1 MSSED
6 HRAKNAAFANPKRS
20 RSRSEEEDSAAAEVE
35 QSVPSIVDLTDA
47 DFMNALRPVV
57 YDFDEMRFVN
67 NANSERRFA
76 LHVRCKDIVVDL
88 VTLKEPDGILI
99 ARIPSKFIVPILQIE
114 EKLVDII
121 NNTPRFSAD
130 DESDDALVVT
140 SKSFL
145 RVNSSG
151 DASIRMEIDGE
162 SENRSLFFDKNSEG
176 EEEPLEI
183 TPDKLRRGFV
193 LDAVIQIIVDVD
205 DDRREAIF
213 TAVVE
218 ESSVTQPAPT
228 ASKPKRKPTILKS
241 SSHKDRR

>member
-6 HRAKNAAFANPKRS
+6 HRAKNAAFAGPKRS
-20 RSRSEEEDSAAAEVE
+20 RSKSEEELVEAEAT
-35 QSVPSIVDLTDA
+35 VPSIVDLCEA
-47 DFMNALRPVV
+47 NFMDALRPVV
-57 YDFDEMRFVN
+57 YDFEDMRFVN

-76 LHVRCKDIVVDL
+76 LHVHCKDIVVD
-88 VTLKEPDGILI
+88 VVSVQESDGVII
-99 ARIPSKFIVPILQIE
+99 ARIPSKFIVPLLQIE

-121 NNTPRFSAD
+121 NNTPRFSD
-130 DESDDALVVT
+130 EDESDEVLVLT

-183 TPDKLRRGFV
+183 SPEKLKRGFI
-193 LDAVIQIIVDVD
+193 LDAVVQVIVDVD

>member
-6 HRAKNAAFANPKRS
+6 HRAKNAAFAGPKRS
-20 RSRSEEEDSAAAEVE
+20 RSRSEEDSAAAEVE
-35 QSVPSIVDLTDA
+35 QSAPSIVDLSDA

-88 VTLKEPDGILI
+88 VTLKDQDGILI
-99 ARIPSKFIVPILQIE
+99 ARIPSKFIIPLLQIE

-193 LDAVIQIIVDVD
+193 LDAVIQVIVDVD

>member
-6 HRAKNAAFANPKRS
+6 HRAAKNAFAGPKRS
-20 RSRSEEEDSAAAEVE
+20 RSKSEDSVAVEAEQTV
-35 QSVPSIVDLTDA
+35 SSIVDITDA
-47 DFMNALRPVV
+47 DFMDALRPVV
-57 YDFDEMRFVN
+57 YDFEDMRFVN

-76 LHVRCKDIVVDL
+76 LHVRCKDIVVD
-88 VTLKEPDGILI
+88 VVSIHDSDGVIV
-99 ARIPSKFIVPILQIE
+99 ARIPSKFIVPLLQIE

-121 NNTPRFSAD
+121 NNTPRFSD
-130 DESDDALVVT
+130 EDESDDSLVIT

-183 TPDKLRRGFV
+183 SPEKLKRGFI
-193 LDAVIQIIVDVD
+193 LDAVMQIIVDVD

-218 ESSVTQPAPT
+218 ESSVSQPAPSA

-241 SSHKDRR
+241 SHKERR

>member
-6 HRAKNAAFANPKRS
+6 HRAASAAFAGPKRS
-20 RSRSEEEDSAAAEVE
+20 RSRSEDEAAAHTEAATVA
-35 QSVPSIVDLTDA
+35 SIVDLTDP
-47 DFMNALRPVV
+47 DFLNALRPVV
-57 YDFDEMRFVN
+57 YDFEDMRFVN
-67 NANSERRFA
+67 NANSDRRFA
-76 LHVRCKDIVVDL
+76 LHVRCKDIVIDV
-88 VTLKEPDGILI
+88 VSLKETDGVIV
-99 ARIPSKFIVPILQIE
+99 ARIPSKFIVPLLQIE

-121 NNTPRFSAD
+121 NNTPRFSD
-130 DESDDALVVT
+130 EDESDETLVIT

-162 SENRSLFFDKNSEG
+162 SENRSLFFDKNSEA
-176 EEEPLEI
+176 EEEPVEI
-183 TPDKLRRGFV
+183 SPEKLKRGFI
-193 LDAVIQIIVDVD
+193 LDAVVQIIVDVD

-228 ASKPKRKPTILKS
+228 SSKPKRKPTILKS